1 MQAKNLKKQAAA
13 KARST
18 ALTPA
23 QRSKIAA
30 KAALKKAGYPSAEYV
45 GTLSL
50 GKLFKKPCCQ
60 AECSMEELFN
70 GQLSFADI
78 EAEQFL
84 QIRRTHADRR
94 VNAMDRLTDD
104 VRNRA

>member
-13 KARST
+13 KARSA

-60 AECSMEELFN
+60 AEWEQKCSVRF
-70 GQLSFADI
+70 
-78 EAEQFL
+78 FL
-84 QIRRTHADRR
+84 TAPEGA
-94 VNAMDRLTDD
+94 VFLPT
-104 VRNRA
+104 

>member
-13 KARST
+13 KARS
-18 ALTPA
+18 AVLTPA

-60 AECSMEELFN
+60 AEWNKNVPFGFS
-70 GQLSFADI
+70 
-78 EAEQFL
+78 
-84 QIRRTHADRR
+84 
-94 VNAMDRLTDD
+94 
-104 VRNRA
+104 

>member
-1 MQAKNLKKQAAA
+1 MQAKNLKKQAAT
-13 KARST
+13 KARSA

-60 AECSMEELFN
+60 AEWNKNVPFGCC
-70 GQLSFADI
+70 Q
-78 EAEQFL
+78 AEWNKNVPFGFS
-84 QIRRTHADRR
+84 
-94 VNAMDRLTDD
+94 
-104 VRNRA
+104 

>member
-1 MQAKNLKKQAAA
+1 MQAKNLKKQATA
-13 KARST
+13 KARSA

-50 GKLFKKPCCQ
+50 GKLFKKTCCQ
-60 AECSMEELFN
+60 AEWNKNVLF
-70 GQLSFADI
+70 GFS
-78 EAEQFL
+78 
-84 QIRRTHADRR
+84 
-94 VNAMDRLTDD
+94 
-104 VRNRA
+104 

>member
-13 KARST
+13 KARSA

-50 GKLFKKPCCQ
+50 GKLFKNPGSQ
-60 AECSMEELFN
+60 AELNKIVPFSLATGFFEEL
-70 GQLSFADI
+70 S
-78 EAEQFL
+78 
-84 QIRRTHADRR
+84 
-94 VNAMDRLTDD
+94 
-104 VRNRA
+104 

>member
-13 KARST
+13 KARSA

-50 GKLFKKPCCQ
+50 GKLFKKRCCQ
-60 AECSMEELFN
+60 AEWNNLKKAGYPSAEYVGTLSLGKLFKKRCC
-70 GQLSFADI
+70 Q
-78 EAEQFL
+78 AEWNKNVPFGFS
-84 QIRRTHADRR
+84 
-94 VNAMDRLTDD
+94 
-104 VRNRA
+104 